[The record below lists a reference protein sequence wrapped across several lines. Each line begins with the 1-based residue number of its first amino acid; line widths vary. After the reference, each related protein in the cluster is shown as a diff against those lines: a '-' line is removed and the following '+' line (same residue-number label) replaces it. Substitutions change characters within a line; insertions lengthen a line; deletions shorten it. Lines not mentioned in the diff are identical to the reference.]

1 MLQRDQLKTEKFERE
16 NPNQLAFLT
25 ANVRDFYAQE
35 IVAWQYENSAYASG
49 LFFVKENDQYIATQ
63 GMIPIFLKA
72 QGKQV
77 LTAKSE
83 SSFLL
88 PAFRGK
94 GIFEA
99 LYLQTIE
106 VSEQDGVELVW
117 GFTELSKVWREKLAF
132 DVVDGLIHESELQIR
147 FLKSFLS
154 SWTSG
159 QSLSNK
165 LKSSLKA
172 VVSLLK
178 SKQLPK
184 ANSEY
189 SAAFIALEEADNLQ
203 AIIELSAKWEQNN
216 PTFTTLQLDEAYI
229 NWRITTNPVT
239 RYQII
244 GVYSNRQLVGYG
256 VVNNTA
262 KKAYLLDFIVP
273 DQVHFTESFITLLR
287 ILKQQ
292 GSATH
297 IIYWATHKNEY
308 ASSIHALFQSR
319 GAFRNVNNTM
329 NFVYKKTKKTTLE
342 NIEISDLY
350 INGLWTEGFRI

>member
-1 MLQRDQLKTEKFERE
+1 MLQRDQLKIEKLARE

-25 ANVRDFYAQE
+25 ANVRDFYVQE
-35 IVAWQYENSAYASG
+35 IVSWQYENKAYATG

-72 QGKQV
+72 HGKQV

-94 GIFEA
+94 GIFET

-106 VSEQDGVELVW
+106 TSEQDGVELVW

-147 FLKSFLS
+147 FLKSFIS
-154 SWTSG
+154 SWSSK
-159 QSLSNK
+159 QSLTNK

-184 ANSEY
+184 PNKEY

-203 AIIELSAKWEQNN
+203 AIIELSATWEKNH
-216 PTFTTLQLDEAYI
+216 PTFTTLLLDEAYI
-229 NWRITTNPVT
+229 NWRITNNPVA

-244 GVYSNRQLVGYG
+244 GIYSNRQLVGYG
-256 VVNNTA
+256 VVNNTS

-273 DQVHFTESFITLLR
+273 EQVHFTESFMALLR
-287 ILKQQ
+287 ILKGK
-292 GSATH
+292 GSVSH
-297 IIYWATHKNEY
+297 LIYWASHKNDY
-308 ASSIHALFQSR
+308 ASSIHDLFQSR
-319 GAFRNVNNTM
+319 GAFRHVNNSM
-329 NFVYKKTKKTTLE
+329 NFVYKKTKKSTMD

-350 INGLWTEGFRI
+350 INGLWTEGFSI